1 MPRTAHLLA
10 ALAACLVPYA
20 ATQADPPPAPL
31 ASGTVELI
39 GWLHVEALSFDQ
51 ATVEVRVG
59 GSVHT
64 ATVSRTGRFDVLL
77 PADAEVLMRFEHPGH
92 LSKEVVVDTHHAHL
106 GPGGKGHRQLRMGV
120 VLELEK
126 RMGGL
131 AYAGPVG
138 RLTFDAQ
145 GGCLAVEHDRRMAPA
160 RRNKAIVF

>member
-1 MPRTAHLLA
+1 MLHRNHLLP
-10 ALAACLVPYA
+10 ALAACLLPFS

-31 ASGTVELI
+31 ANSTVELI

-51 ATVEVRVG
+51 ATVEVQVG

-64 ATVSRTGRFDVLL
+64 APVSRTGRFDVLL
-77 PADAEVLMRFEHPGH
+77 PADAEVLVRFEHPGH
-92 LSKEVVVDTHHAHL
+92 LSKEVVVDTHHAELSHD
-106 GPGGKGHRQLRMGV
+106 GKGPRQLRMGV

-138 RLTFDAQ
+138 RLAFDAQ
-145 GGCLAVEHDRRMAPA
+145 AGCVAVEHTRRLTPA
-160 RRNKAIVF
+160 RRSKAVVF

>member
-1 MPRTAHLLA
+1 MHRLNHLLP
-10 ALAACLVPYA
+10 ALAASFIPFTA
-20 ATQADPPPAPL
+20 AQADPPPAPL
-31 ASGTVELI
+31 ASTTVELI

-51 ATVEVRVG
+51 ATVEVQVG

-77 PADAEVLMRFEHPGH
+77 PADTEVLVRFEHPGH
-92 LSKEVVVDTHHAHL
+92 LSKEVVVDTHHAERSHD
-106 GPGGKGHRQLRMGV
+106 GKGPRQLRMGV

-138 RLTFDAQ
+138 RLAFDAE
-145 GGCLAVEHDRRMAPA
+145 GGCVAVEHTRRMTPA
-160 RRNKAIVF
+160 RRSKAVVF